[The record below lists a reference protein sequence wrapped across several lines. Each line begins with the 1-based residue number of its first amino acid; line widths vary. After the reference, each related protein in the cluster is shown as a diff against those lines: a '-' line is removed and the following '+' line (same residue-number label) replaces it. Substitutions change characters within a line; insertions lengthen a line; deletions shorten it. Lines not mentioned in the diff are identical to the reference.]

1 MLKSTQMALSS
12 QERSW
17 LPWFGPLGKI
27 SMGWSCFLNRDR
39 YAVVES
45 SFESIAATRVR
56 LLKNWADERWM
67 TLGAFSI
74 EVAQS
79 FPNIKAARLEEIKAL
94 AEDVSEIGI
103 VDLTGKVIA
112 SSSSAR
118 VGKSDLPSKA
128 LAAGLKERLLHGPY
142 RDPATL
148 ALGKTTSR
156 FHDEVTLMF
165 YEPIKV
171 QGKVVG
177 AIYARVPNDVIGD
190 LIQREAGH
198 IFQDSGDNYLFM
210 VRSAFDP
217 AIVPG
222 TALSRSRFE
231 DAAFTL
237 GDNLKDGVRTDYGV
251 VRVARHTELE
261 LVFTDP
267 ATGQLHP
274 GVRETIRNG
283 QNLFVTY
290 PGYSDYRHIPV
301 IGKGVTFQM
310 PHCPD
315 VWGMMCEGDLEEV
328 YRYRSINY
336 QQLRLYLAINFPIW
350 LITSLIDIQLELPHA
365 WAMAMN
371 FAALVVGSLIFCVY
385 GAQPLRT
392 RIRET
397 TRVLRGMAEG
407 DGDLTQR
414 LPKKAIEDEVS
425 FMGKWMNSF
434 IDNLEQIVRRV
445 IITSKEIQITNRV
458 MLSTGDRSSTAVNQ
472 MLGTIQD
479 VMGAINQQ
487 IEEVALASRNAEDMR
502 TVLDQVSA
510 TAKTQF
516 DLVQART
523 GDIRSSVEASSQ
535 TIRQLEASTMEIG
548 RIVTVIKEIA
558 EQTNLLALNAAIEA
572 ARAGEQ
578 GRGFAVVADEVRKLA
593 ERTAGATKEI
603 REMIANVQGQAQE
616 AVSRMENGMGQME
629 EGLKLAAEAASD
641 KGEIQEITGRMF
653 TTINQI
659 ADGAHALNSHVGSMT
674 GSADT
679 ARKALDEATHS
690 AERTGSG
697 AQKLDKL
704 VAQFKV
710 SGV

>member
-1 MLKSTQMALSS
+1 
-12 QERSW
+12 
-17 LPWFGPLGKI
+17 
-27 SMGWSCFLNRDR
+27 
-39 YAVVES
+39 
-45 SFESIAATRVR
+45 
-56 LLKNWADERWM
+56 
-67 TLGAFSI
+67 
-74 EVAQS
+74 
-79 FPNIKAARLEEIKAL
+79 
-94 AEDVSEIGI
+94 
-103 VDLTGKVIA
+103 
-112 SSSSAR
+112 
-118 VGKSDLPSKA
+118 
-128 LAAGLKERLLHGPY
+128 
-142 RDPATL
+142 
-148 ALGKTTSR
+148 
-156 FHDEVTLMF
+156 
-165 YEPIKV
+165 
-171 QGKVVG
+171 
-177 AIYARVPNDVIGD
+177 
-190 LIQREAGH
+190 
-198 IFQDSGDNYLFM
+198 
-210 VRSAFDP
+210 
-217 AIVPG
+217 
-222 TALSRSRFE
+222 
-231 DAAFTL
+231 
-237 GDNLKDGVRTDYGV
+237 
-251 VRVARHTELE
+251 
-261 LVFTDP
+261 
-267 ATGQLHP
+267 
-274 GVRETIRNG
+274 
-283 QNLFVTY
+283 TY

-336 QQLRLYLAINFPIW
+336 QQIRLYLGINLPIW
-350 LITSLIDIQLELPHA
+350 LITSLIDIQLDLPHA

-371 FAALVVGSLIFCVY
+371 LTALLIGSVIFCVY
-385 GAQPLRT
+385 GAQPLRA

-445 IITSKEIQITNRV
+445 IITSKEIQVTNRV
-458 MLSTGDRSSTAVNQ
+458 MLTTGDRSSTAVNQ

-502 TVLDQVSA
+502 AVLDQVSA

-659 ADGAHALNSHVGSMT
+659 ADGAHALNSHVSSMT
-674 GSADT
+674 GSADI
-679 ARKALDEATHS
+679 ARKALDDASRS